1 MGDWYDYAHRVK
13 MYVEQN
19 PDATLLPESPN
30 SMDMPLPPHLQSA
43 SFPTSTVPAVVI
55 GPDLIGTTFSF
66 LDGES
71 GKIMKC
77 TILDYGTSELRGDW
91 VEVDYDDRMDLRI
104 SPGEFEDMLA
114 NRVV

>member
-1 MGDWYDYAHRVK
+1 

-19 PDATLLPESPN
+19 EDATLLPESPN
-30 SMDMPLPPHLQSA
+30 STMDMPLPPHLQSA
-43 SFPTSTVPAVVI
+43 FFPTTSTVPAAVI

-91 VEVDYDDRMDLRI
+91 VEVDYNDTMEMRI
-104 SPGEFEDMLA
+104 SAEEMKDMLA
-114 NRVV
+114 NRVA